1 MYVFK
6 FASVVTL
13 EHVCDCKSC
22 DHLVLLCVVLYAK
35 ICITNVVIKYM
46 HGYKCCGLCCKCCGI
61 KKCMVLVYS
70 SAHTAWYTP
79 VYLAVCLHFQH
90 SRGTRPGYTAVY
102 HGRVQHCLKISK
114 IWFWAPFVIF
124 ILLMHHGPYF
134 NMLCM
139 NKSFR
144 SLTNVVFN

>member
-13 EHVCDCKSC
+13 ENVCDCKSC

-46 HGYKCCGLCCKCCGI
+46 HGYKCCGLCCKCCGV
-61 KKCMVLVYS
+61 KKCIILVYS
-70 SAHTAWYTP
+70 SGHMAWYTP
-79 VYLAVCLHFQH
+79 VYLAVCLLFEAKQ
-90 SRGTRPGYTAVY
+90 GNTARI
-102 HGRVQHCLKISK
+102 HGRVRYCLKILKS
-114 IWFWAPFVIF
+114 WFWAPFVF
-124 ILLMHHGPYF
+124 FTHKMHFGQYF

-139 NKSFR
+139 N
-144 SLTNVVFN
+144 